1 MRIYS
6 FCLVIVQPMI
16 LIIHLVIISFTE
28 CKCVIFQQSVYCF
41 FGHLSAEWK
50 RIYIFGTFVI
60 TTLGKSVYI
69 WVIYI
74 ILSFYLFD
82 AYIFLLIWSCWQ
94 IYFLQAGNVEGQVVD
109 MGLTTTSLLN
119 AEKFPVIVP
128 NSLFSSQVGAFS
140 CFPSFFFLCNL
151 SSALSLHH
159 TYAWTD
165 IILKAINRDNLRHC
179 WII

>member
-1 MRIYS
+1 MPCHSSTHDFNYS
-6 FCLVIVQPMI
+6 FG
-16 LIIHLVIISFTE
+16 HH
-28 CKCVIFQQSVYCF
+28 IFHRMQMCN
-41 FGHLSAEWK
+41 LSAICILFFWSFVCRVEENLYFWNICYNNLGQVC
-50 RIYIFGTFVI
+50 IYLSDI
-60 TTLGKSVYI
+60 
-69 WVIYI
+69 I